1 MHHANCCEELIITT
15 LKIHFE
21 ENAGINA
28 SVVSRAS
35 GFERLALIQ
44 EQLMVCQV
52 RTFNIHEFN

>member
-1 MHHANCCEELIITT
+1 MHHANCCEELIIAT

-21 ENAGINA
+21 EDAVINA

-44 EQLMVCQV
+44 EQLMVV
-52 RTFNIHEFN
+52 R